1 MQLKE
6 AIEYVENYQRWRR
19 GAEIEQPNPT
29 KLGIAIDI
37 LIENVKRIK
46 SKKIVAFPV
55 TEKRFR

>member
-29 KLGIAIDI
+29 KLGIAIEI

-46 SKKIVAFPV
+46 SKKNRGVS
-55 TEKRFR
+55 RN

>member
-19 GAEIEQPNPT
+19 GAEIDQPNPT
-29 KLGIAIDI
+29 QLGIAIEI

-46 SKKIVAFPV
+46 TKK
-55 TEKRFR
+55 R